1 MRKHKDKTELGSLH
15 LTTLELLRSSDETT
29 FDVAVATGLTYGWL
43 VAFGANSMRN
53 PSASKVQLLYEYL
66 TGKPLKL
73 AK

>member
-15 LTTLELLRSSDETT
+15 LTTLELLKSSEETT

-53 PSASKVQLLYEYL
+53 PSASKVQKLYEYL